1 MKRVENMMKNILT
14 EEQMKVKENLDEKL
28 QQEIEPQSQ
37 LEELD
42 DYLIMLAEMSNIGIH
57 RKILLLEGYINKV
70 KNKLKYK
77 IMENLQI
84 KITITDGEKDAKAS
98 INVEEY
104 QKMKELHGVSLV
116 DEIVNTLLNKI
127 KDSITTNN

>member
-1 MKRVENMMKNILT
+1 
-14 EEQMKVKENLDEKL
+14 
-28 QQEIEPQSQ
+28 
-37 LEELD
+37 
-42 DYLIMLAEMSNIGIH
+42 
-57 RKILLLEGYINKV
+57 
-70 KNKLKYK
+70 
-77 IMENLQI
+77 MENLQI

-116 DEIVNTLLNKI
+116 DEIVDTLLNKI

>member
-1 MKRVENMMKNILT
+1 
-14 EEQMKVKENLDEKL
+14 
-28 QQEIEPQSQ
+28 
-37 LEELD
+37 
-42 DYLIMLAEMSNIGIH
+42 
-57 RKILLLEGYINKV
+57 
-70 KNKLKYK
+70 
-77 IMENLQI
+77 MENLQI

-116 DEIVNTLLNKI
+116 DKVVDILLNEI